1 MANLIVWLSVGLG
14 LSASARAEEATV
26 SPVQPTDVA
35 GMDIDQL
42 VYDQTLLSDT
52 PASAHQT
59 YALLSAMVGYAQA
72 WRGHKIDLH
81 LMGKN
86 LADEHY
92 RPSQSTRGRPREIL
106 LRLTASL

>member
-1 MANLIVWLSVGLG
+1 
-14 LSASARAEEATV
+14 
-26 SPVQPTDVA
+26 
-35 GMDIDQL
+35 

-59 YALLSAMVGYAQA
+59 YTMLNAMVGYART
-72 WRGHKIDLH
+72 WRRHRLDLH

-106 LRLTASL
+106 LSLTASL